1 MPPSQREDFPRRPRP
16 LPKCAYRLRRRAEKL
31 FARVRDAF
39 LARVRLPLLQRKTE
53 NAWLESDRRER
64 LKLLAATL
72 ALVVAGVAGIGLLVY
87 GLLHA

>member
-1 MPPSQREDFPRRPRP
+1 MPRSQPDVFPSRPRQ
-16 LPKCAYRLRRRAEKL
+16 LAKCAYRLRRRAEKL
-31 FARVRDAF
+31 FARARAPF

-64 LKLLAATL
+64 LKLVAATL
-72 ALVVAGVAGIGLLVY
+72 ALIVAGAAGIGLLVY